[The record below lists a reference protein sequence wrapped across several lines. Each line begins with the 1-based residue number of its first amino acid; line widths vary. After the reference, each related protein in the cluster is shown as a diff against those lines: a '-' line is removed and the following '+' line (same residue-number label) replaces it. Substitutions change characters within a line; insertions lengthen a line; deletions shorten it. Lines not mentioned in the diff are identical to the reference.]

1 MALSSR
7 SLITKTGINTTQ
19 VFDMGGINIS
29 SGDFN
34 LGSTIKLG
42 NASGI
47 ITATSFSG
55 AFASTKLSVSGISTF
70 QNNVHLLDNDKLQI
84 GGSVGTVDGLE
95 LYHDGSNSYISET
108 GTGALII
115 DAPNTIFQDG
125 KKVVLGTDSDVQ
137 LYHDNSHGYI
147 SNSTGNL
154 RINSDALRLRSLT
167 GSENYLKADVNG
179 TVELYHNNVKTF
191 QTSTHGC
198 QIFAP
203 EGGSAQVYIY
213 ADEGDDNADLW
224 GFIASHTASKFSLV
238 NYASGS
244 YEDSI
249 VANGDGSVEL
259 YHDDTKRLETSSNG
273 LTVTGRVDPAA
284 DSTHDLGT
292 TSVRWR
298 NLYADTL
305 YGDGSNLTGIS
316 AGTSLSGSTND
327 TICTVTG
334 ANAITGEANLTFNG
348 TNLLTVHVPSA
359 TGEPAINFTNSD
371 TGTGTGNGFGIGI
384 NDAESPYIY
393 NRENTAIRIATNNT
407 ERFRIHADGKVTIAG
422 GTTAQETSTGL
433 LLLDKNLTAESD
445 VSDKNN
451 YHLVIRSQTNSNT
464 SKLGIAFANTTD
476 DTHVGAAILHHRT
489 STDSIGDLAF
499 YTSPSSGT
507 TTERFRI
514 DKDGKFYKAGNHFYP
529 LVNYSKYD
537 TFTAVS
543 TSSSSYTDLR
553 TILSS
558 YTPKKAGNLIVIHH
572 QSQLWQGSDANAN
585 GDAMWKIQRQEGGG
599 SWTDVISNER
609 IIGNMDGRNYTG
621 GSGLARHHRTVHL
634 MGSFECAGTSINLK
648 TQGKVDFTNVGL
660 QWYHHNE
667 NILQVW
673 EYEKG

>member
-108 GTGALII
+108 GTGGLII

-154 RINSDALRLRSLT
+154 RIQSDALRLRSLT
-167 GSENYLKADVNG
+167 GGENYLKADVNG
-179 TVELYHNNVKTF
+179 AVELYHNNIKKFDTITTGIRV
-191 QTSTHGC
+191 HGD
-198 QIFAP
+198 
-203 EGGSAQVYIY
+203 EGGTAQLQLL
-213 ADEGDDNADLW
+213 ADEGDDNPDYWRFVAETNGILNIQDY
-224 GFIASHTASKFSLV
+224 G
-238 NYASGS
+238 SGNW
-244 YEDSI
+244 YNNI
-249 VANGDGSVEL
+249 RLNGSAGGVEL
-259 YHDDTKRLETSSNG
+259 YHDNTKRLETSSNG

-407 ERFRIHADGKVTIAG
+407 ERLRIHADGKVTIAG

-433 LLLDKNLTAESD
+433 LLLDKDLTAESD

-529 LVNYSKYD
+529 LVNYVEVA
-537 TFTAVS
+537 TFGGASVS
-543 TSSSSYTDLR
+543 SNSYTDLR
-553 TILSS
+553 TIYSGYS
-558 YTPKKAGNLIVIHH
+558 PKKANNLIVIHH
-572 QSQLWQGSDANAN
+572 QSQCWQGGQANDS
-585 GDAMWKIQRQEGGG
+585 GDAMWRLLKDEGGG
-599 SWTDVISNER
+599 YSEVIKNER
-609 IIGNMDGRNYTG
+609 IMGNMDGRNYTG
-621 GSGLARHHRTVHL
+621 NSGLARHHRTVHL
-634 MGSFECAGTSINLK
+634 MGSFICNGNNFNLK

-660 QWYHHNE
+660 QWYHNSE
-667 NILQVW
+667 NILQIW

>member
-55 AFASTKLSVSGISTF
+55 AFESTKLSVSGISTF

-108 GTGALII
+108 GTGGLII

-489 STDSIGDLAF
+489 STD
-499 YTSPSSGT
+499 
-507 TTERFRI
+507 
-514 DKDGKFYKAGNHFYP
+514 
-529 LVNYSKYD
+529 
-537 TFTAVS
+537 
-543 TSSSSYTDLR
+543 
-553 TILSS
+553 
-558 YTPKKAGNLIVIHH
+558 
-572 QSQLWQGSDANAN
+572 
-585 GDAMWKIQRQEGGG
+585 
-599 SWTDVISNER
+599 
-609 IIGNMDGRNYTG
+609 
-621 GSGLARHHRTVHL
+621 
-634 MGSFECAGTSINLK
+634 
-648 TQGKVDFTNVGL
+648 
-660 QWYHHNE
+660 
-667 NILQVW
+667 
-673 EYEKG
+673 

>member
-115 DAPNTIFQDG
+115 DSPNTIFQDG

-259 YHDDTKRLETSSNG
+259 YHDNIKRLETSSNG

-407 ERFRIHADGKVTIAG
+407 ERFRIHADGKATIAS
-422 GTTAQETSTGL
+422 GTRAQETSTGL

-507 TTERFRI
+507 TTEGFRI
-514 DKDGKFYKAGNHFYP
+514 DKDGKLYKGGNQFYP
-529 LVNYSKYD
+529 LVNYVEVASFSGSA
-537 TFTAVS
+537 TSS
-543 TSSSSYTDLR
+543 TSYVDLR
-553 TILSS
+553 TIYSG
-558 YTPKKAGNLIVIHH
+558 YTPKKAGNRIVIHH
-572 QSQLWQGSDANAN
+572 QSQMWNGTDANSN
-585 GDAMWKIQRQEGGG
+585 GDVFWRLQRQEGGG
-599 SWTDVISNER
+599 SWTNTIVNER
-609 IIGNMDGRNYTG
+609 ILGNHDGHSYTG

-634 MGSFECAGTSINLK
+634 MGSFICAGTSINLK
-648 TQGKVDFTNVGL
+648 TQGKSVSGISWD
-660 QWYHHNE
+660 WYHDSN
-667 NILQVW
+667 NVLQIW
-673 EYEKG
+673 EYELN

>member
-29 SGDFN
+29 GGDFN

-95 LYHDGSNSYISET
+95 LYHDGSYSYISET
-108 GTGALII
+108 GTGGLII

-445 VSDKNN
+445 VSDENN

-507 TTERFRI
+507 TTEGFRI
-514 DKDGKFYKAGNHFYP
+514 DKDGKLYKGGNQFYP
-529 LVNYSKYD
+529 LVNYVEVAS
-537 TFTAVS
+537 FSNSS
-543 TSSSSYTDLR
+543 TSSTSYVDLR
-553 TILSS
+553 TIYSG
-558 YTPKKAGNLIVIHH
+558 YTPKKAGNRIVIHH
-572 QSQLWQGSDANAN
+572 QSQMWNGTDANSN
-585 GDAMWKIQRQEGGG
+585 GDVFWRLQRQEGGG
-599 SWTDVISNER
+599 SWTNTIVNER
-609 IIGNMDGRNYTG
+609 ILGNHDGHSYTG

-634 MGSFECAGTSINLK
+634 MGSFICAGTTINLK
-648 TQGKVDFTNVGL
+648 TQGKSVSGISWD
-660 QWYHHNE
+660 WYHDSN
-667 NILQVW
+667 NILQIW
-673 EYEKG
+673 EYELN

>member
-29 SGDFN
+29 GGDFN

-55 AFASTKLSVSGISTF
+55 AFESTKLSVSGISTF

-108 GTGALII
+108 GTGGLII

-154 RINSDALRLRSLT
+154 RIQSDALRLRSLT
-167 GSENYLKADVNG
+167 GGENYLKADLN
-179 TVELYHNNVKTF
+179 
-191 QTSTHGC
+191 
-198 QIFAP
+198 
-203 EGGSAQVYIY
+203 
-213 ADEGDDNADLW
+213 
-224 GFIASHTASKFSLV
+224 
-238 NYASGS
+238 
-244 YEDSI
+244 
-249 VANGDGSVEL
+249 GSVEL
-259 YHDDTKRLETSSNG
+259 YYDNVKKSYTQNNGFYVTDTGKEAMSRVLSPSGYAARFDLTSDAGAAHEDNYRIEVGTDQLLKIQGKPSGSYTTFIQINQNG
-273 LTVTGRVDPAA
+273 HVLPGT
-284 DSTHDLGT
+284 DSTRDLGSNT
-292 TSVRWR
+292 VRWR

-384 NDAESPYIY
+384 NDSESPYIY

-407 ERFRIHADGKVTIAG
+407 EQLRIHADGKVTIAS
-422 GTTAQETSTGL
+422 GTRAQETSTGL
-433 LLLDKNLTAESD
+433 LLLDKDLTAESD

-451 YHLVIRSQTNSNT
+451 YHLVIRSQSNSNT
-464 SKLGIAFANTTD
+464 SKLGIAFANTSD

-514 DKDGKFYKAGNHFYP
+514 DKDGKLYKGGNQFYP
-529 LVNYSKYD
+529 LVNYVEVAS
-537 TFTAVS
+537 FSNVS
-543 TSSSSYTDLR
+543 VSSSSYTDLR
-553 TILSS
+553 TVYSNYS
-558 YTPKKAGNLIVIHH
+558 PKKAGNRIVIHH
-572 QSQLWQGSDANAN
+572 QSQMWNGAAGNGN
-585 GDAMWKIQRQEGGG
+585 GDVFWRIMKDEGSGY
-599 SWTDVISNER
+599 SAFVTNER
-609 IIGNMDGRNYTG
+609 ILGNHDGYNYTG

-634 MGSFECAGTSINLK
+634 MGSFVCNGNNFNLK
-648 TQGKVDFTNVGL
+648 TQGRSIGISWD
-660 QWYHHNE
+660 WYHDSN
-667 NILQVW
+667 NILQIW
-673 EYEKG
+673 EYELN

>member
-108 GTGALII
+108 GTGGLII

-154 RINSDALRLRSLT
+154 RIQSDALRLRSLT
-167 GSENYLKADVNG
+167 GGENYLKADVNG
-179 TVELYHNNVKTF
+179 AVELYHNNIKKFDTITTGIRV
-191 QTSTHGC
+191 HGD
-198 QIFAP
+198 
-203 EGGSAQVYIY
+203 EGGTAQLQLL
-213 ADEGDDNADLW
+213 ADEGDDNPDYWRFVAETNGILNIQDY
-224 GFIASHTASKFSLV
+224 G
-238 NYASGS
+238 SGNW
-244 YEDSI
+244 YNNI
-249 VANGDGSVEL
+249 RLNGSAGGVEL
-259 YHDDTKRLETSSNG
+259 YHDNTKRLETSSNG

-407 ERFRIHADGKVTIAG
+407 ERLRIHADGKVTIAG

-529 LVNYSKYD
+529 LVNYVEVA
-537 TFTAVS
+537 TFGGASVS
-543 TSSSSYTDLR
+543 SNSYTDLR
-553 TILSS
+553 TIYSGYS
-558 YTPKKAGNLIVIHH
+558 PKKANNLIVIHH
-572 QSQLWQGSDANAN
+572 QSQCWQGGQANDS
-585 GDAMWKIQRQEGGG
+585 GDAMWRLLKDEGGG
-599 SWTDVISNER
+599 YSEVIKNER
-609 IIGNMDGRNYTG
+609 IMGNMDGRNYTG
-621 GSGLARHHRTVHL
+621 NSGLARHHRTVHL
-634 MGSFECAGTSINLK
+634 MGSFICNGNNFNLK

-660 QWYHHNE
+660 QWYHNSE
-667 NILQVW
+667 NILQIW

>member
-115 DAPNTIFQDG
+115 DSPNTIFQDG

-514 DKDGKFYKAGNHFYP
+514 DKDGKLYKGGNQFYP
-529 LVNYSKYD
+529 LVNYVEVAS
-537 TFTAVS
+537 FSNSS
-543 TSSSSYTDLR
+543 TSSTSYVDLR
-553 TILSS
+553 TIYSG
-558 YTPKKAGNLIVIHH
+558 YTPKKAGNRIVIHH
-572 QSQLWQGSDANAN
+572 QSQMWNGTDANSN
-585 GDAMWKIQRQEGGG
+585 GDVFWRLQRQEGGG
-599 SWTDVISNER
+599 SWTNTIVNER
-609 IIGNMDGRNYTG
+609 ILGNHDGHSYTG

-634 MGSFECAGTSINLK
+634 MGSFICAGTSINLK
-648 TQGKVDFTNVGL
+648 TQGKSVSGISWD
-660 QWYHHNE
+660 WYHDSN
-667 NILQVW
+667 NILQIW
-673 EYEKG
+673 EYELN